1 MATVIVAYAVTNL
14 FFTKR
19 QTSDFSKKQIFQFDL
34 DTGLSSGE
42 VGPGDS
48 FSVSPVIFND
58 ATEEMYVFI
67 QVDMPETANGMLY
80 SFEADADWC
89 FISEDGGTVVYAY
102 GNSEMTALQPG
113 ESTSALTEQMT
124 MDEVSNAE
132 YAAIDDINI
141 TITGYA
147 IGTEDMSA
155 NPTESW
161 NQCMEIG
168 NIQ

>member
-1 MATVIVAYAVTNL
+1 MATVIVSYAVTNL
-14 FFTKR
+14 FFMKS

-34 DTGLSSGE
+34 DTGLTSGE

-48 FSVSPVIFND
+48 FSVKPVVTNS

-67 QVDMPETANGMLY
+67 QVDMPETADGMLY

-147 IGTEDMSA
+147 IGTEDMST